1 MTEEILQNQGLQPEM
16 APQAPVAS
24 APPPIQEKML
34 PQSEVNELA
43 GKIRADAY
51 EKGKREAIM
60 SQQMSASGAQQMAQG
75 SLNEE
80 QVRQMMR
87 DEAQKINAQQ
97 AQMLEAQRIVGEFA
111 SKMDLGKEAY
121 TDFEDTVR
129 QLDLR
134 AIPEIVQLANSVG
147 NTADIMYDLGKN
159 PYKIANLKV
168 LAQTSPHLARAEMNR
183 LSQSITS
190 NKQAV
195 AQVSTREPLGQMKP
209 STASVD
215 SGPMTLKDMKRQ
227 KWARG

>member
-1 MTEEILQNQGLQPEM
+1 MTDEILQNQGMQPEM
-16 APQAPVAS
+16 AQQAPVA
-24 APPPIQEKML
+24 PPIAEKML
-34 PQSEVNELA
+34 PQSEVNELVGRVKA
-43 GKIRADAY
+43 SAY
-51 EKGKREAIM
+51 EKAMRDVQGMGGM
-60 SQQMSASGAQQMAQG
+60 SQGGAQQVAQG
-75 SLNEE
+75 ALSEE

-111 SKMDLGKEAY
+111 GKMDLGKDVYE
-121 TDFEDTVR
+121 DFEDTVK

-134 AIPEIVQLANSVG
+134 TIPEIVQLANSVG

-168 LAQTSPHLARAEMNR
+168 LMQTSPHLARAEMNR
-183 LSQSITS
+183 LSQSIST

-195 AQVSTREPLGQMKP
+195 SQVSTREPLSQMKP
-209 STASVD
+209 STGSVD

-227 KWARG
+227 PWARG

>member
-1 MTEEILQNQGLQPEM
+1 MTEEILQDQGMQPEM
-16 APQAPVAS
+16 AQQAPVT
-24 APPPIQEKML
+24 PPATEKML
-34 PQSEVNELA
+34 PQSEVNELVGRVKA
-43 GKIRADAY
+43 SAY
-51 EKGKREAIM
+51 EKAMRDAQGM
-60 SQQMSASGAQQMAQG
+60 GGMPQSGAQQLAQG
-75 SLNEE
+75 ALSEE

-87 DEAQKINAQQ
+87 DEASKINAQQ

-121 TDFEDTVR
+121 EDFDDTVS

-159 PYKIANLKV
+159 PYKIANLKI
-168 LAQTSPHLARAEMNR
+168 LMQTSPHLARAEINR
-183 LSQSITS
+183 LSKSIDT

-195 AQVSTREPLGQMKP
+195 AQVSTREPLSQMKP
-209 STASVD
+209 STGSVD